1 MSKGKCSI
9 YRYASA
15 LVIVLGVALWSVP
28 PAAHAGGVS
37 FGVGVDLSPG
47 YVPPPPPPP
56 AYQAPPAAYVEPPE
70 AEYGPSAPA
79 MVQPAP
85 PPVVV
90 ERTPPVVV
98 ERTPPVVYS
107 PPVVVE
113 RRTSSYYYYYPSYHY
128 SQRVETRTDYN
139 GRSRYNEE
147 YYEY

>member
-1 MSKGKCSI
+1 MSKRKCSI
-9 YRYASA
+9 YRYALA
-15 LVIVLGVALWSVP
+15 LVIILGAAVWSMS

-47 YVPPPPPPP
+47 YVPLPPPP
-56 AYQAPPAAYVEPPE
+56 AYQTPPAAYVAPPE
-70 AEYGPSAPA
+70 AEYAPSAPA

-85 PPVVV
+85 
-90 ERTPPVVV
+90 PPVVV

-128 SQRVETRTDYN
+128 TQRVETRTDYY
-139 GRSRYNEE
+139 GRSHYNEE